1 MHRITLRLP
10 EELAKKIEDY
20 ASESKSI
27 PTKQHA
33 YRLFLEQGVDA
44 VMNNA
49 NKGQERLAEISATLA
64 LENRHYLRQ
73 LYRILFDARKSKFE
87 APESE
92 FESVRMAMKELISS
106 VLANEKDEKNEKQGI
121 SEQKDGENNA

>member
-10 EELAKKIEDY
+10 EELAKTIEDY

-33 YRLFLEQGVDA
+33 YRFFLEQGINV
-44 VMNNA
+44 VMNKE

-73 LYRILFDARKSKFE
+73 IYRILFDVRKSKFAE
-87 APESE
+87 PESE
-92 FESVRMAMKELISS
+92 FESVRMGMKELIKS
-106 VLANEKDEKNEKQGI
+106 VLSNENQGN
-121 SEQKDGENNA
+121 SEQNNGENNA

>member
-10 EELAKKIEDY
+10 EELAKRIEDY

-33 YRLFLEQGVDA
+33 YRFFLEQGVDA
-44 VMNNA
+44 VMNNT

-87 APESE
+87 EPESQ
-92 FESVRMAMKELISS
+92 FESVRMGMKELIKS
-106 VLANEKDEKNEKQGI
+106 VLSNENQGN

>member
-20 ASESKSI
+20 ANDSESI

-33 YRLFLEQGVDA
+33 YRFFLEQGINA
-44 VMNNA
+44 VMNNE

-73 LYRILFDARKSKFE
+73 LYRILFDVRKSKFDE
-87 APESE
+87 PESE
-92 FESVRMAMKELISS
+92 FESVRMGMKELIQS
-106 VLANEKDEKNEKQGI
+106 VLSSEKN
-121 SEQKDGENNA
+121 SENEQNNGENNA

>member
-10 EELAKKIEDY
+10 EELAQKIEDY
-20 ASESKSI
+20 ANDNKSI

-33 YRLFLEQGVDA
+33 YRFFLEQGVKA
-44 VMNNA
+44 VMNNE

-73 LYRILFDARKSKFE
+73 LYRILFDVRKSKFE
-87 APESE
+87 EPESE
-92 FESVRMAMKELISS
+92 FESVRMGMKELIKS
-106 VLANEKDEKNEKQGI
+106 VLLSEKKGD
-121 SEQKDGENNA
+121 SEHKDGENNA

>member
-27 PTKQHA
+27 PTKQHT

-87 APESE
+87 TPESE